1 MIRPERRALTRG
13 SIILTALAVTLIL
26 SLALSACVGKEQPAA
41 ATAPAAS
48 ASVPALL
55 ADDAPAR
62 PAGEPPRQ
70 AGEQAA
76 KQTPGQT
83 PGQAPRQAP
92 GKISAQAASGAAART
107 GMASPVRQMLESAG
121 RTPDANQPESG
132 FLLSVPDVIRD
143 GEPFAVSFSADGAA
157 RVHFDWRGKTLPVT
171 ASPGE
176 PGRFAAL
183 LPVPLDEKSK
193 SLPLV
198 MTVAWDGGGEETFRA
213 DIPVKKRKY
222 PVQRLTVDSKY
233 VTPPADVQEKIKRD
247 REEMRAAVT
256 TVTPLRYWSLPM
268 KRPVPGEVTSLYG
281 MRRVFNGKPKNPH
294 KGVDYD
300 AREGDPVAAME
311 DGVVALVSGHYY
323 GGNTVVIDHGL
334 GVMSAYLH
342 LSGFNT
348 EKGQRVT
355 RGETIGFIGSTGR
368 VTGPHLHLSLY
379 VLGESVNAAVCLD
392 Q

>member
-1 MIRPERRALTRG
+1 MMPHPARRFLTRG
-13 SIILTALAVTLIL
+13 PGILAAFAAMLVLSLIL
-26 SLALSACVGKEQPAA
+26 SACAGKEQPAA
-41 ATAPAAS
+41 APPPAAS
-48 ASVPALL
+48 VQAPF

-62 PAGEPPRQ
+62 PAEGPSAKAVKQP
-70 AGEQAA
+70 ATQAA
-76 KQTPGQT
+76 PD
-83 PGQAPRQAP
+83 
-92 GKISAQAASGAAART
+92 AAARARE
-107 GMASPVRQMLESAG
+107 ASPMRQMLESAG
-121 RTPDANQPESG
+121 RTPGADQPESG
-132 FLLSVPDVIRD
+132 FLLSVPDVVRD

-157 RVHFDWRGKTLPVT
+157 RVRFNWRGKILPVT
-171 ASPGE
+171 ARPGE

-198 MTVAWDGGGEETFRA
+198 MTVAWEGGGEETFRA
-213 DIPVKKRKY
+213 DIPVKKRRY

-233 VTPPADVQEKIKRD
+233 VTPPAEMQEKIKRD

-311 DGVVALVSGHYY
+311 DGVVALASDHYY

-342 LSGFNT
+342 LSAFAT
-348 EKGQRVT
+348 EKGRRVA

-379 VLGESVNAAVCLD
+379 VLGESVNAATCLD

>member
-1 MIRPERRALTRG
+1 MMLHPARRFWARG
-13 SIILTALAVTLIL
+13 PGILAALAAMLVLSLIL
-26 SLALSACVGKEQPAA
+26 PACAGKEQPAA
-41 ATAPAAS
+41 APPPAAS
-48 ASVPALL
+48 VSAPL

-62 PAGEPPRQ
+62 PAKGPSAQ
-70 AGEQAA
+70 AVQKPAGR
-76 KQTPGQT
+76 T
-83 PGQAPRQAP
+83 PGQAAT
-92 GKISAQAASGAAART
+92 QAASGAAPRT
-107 GMASPVRQMLESAG
+107 GEASPVRQMLESAG
-121 RTPDANQPESG
+121 RTPGADQPESG
-132 FLLSVPDVIRD
+132 FLLSVPDVVRD

-157 RVHFDWRGKTLPVT
+157 RVRFNWRGKTLPVT
-171 ASPGE
+171 ARPGE
-176 PGRFAAL
+176 SGRFAAL
-183 LPVPLDEKSK
+183 LPVPLDEKSR

-198 MTVAWDGGGEETFRA
+198 MTVAWDDGGEETFTA
-213 DIPVKKRKY
+213 DIPVKKRRY

-311 DGVVALVSGHYY
+311 DGVVALASDHYY

-342 LSGFNT
+342 LSAFTT
-348 EKGQRVT
+348 EKGRRVA

-379 VLGESVNAAVCLD
+379 VLGESVNAATCLD